1 MYNNF
6 INSFRGS
13 LKGEGKTRG
22 FRLINLL
29 TFWLVIMTSMREGI
43 PESKGGRFNKKKKQ
57 QRIKRYRS
65 DGFVVG
71 LELANSEDELDA
83 PEGSSDAVHFLAWLR
98 NPTLQNLVKLR
109 KSIKHNDSDWMTEF
123 LEFDGLGLL
132 FQCLKNLSSRE
143 SLHLSEM
150 VLRLECIMCIREVA
164 NSQTGLDC
172 LLKTKG
178 RKDNIF
184 GRRFASGNYNC
195 VS

>member
-1 MYNNF
+1 
-6 INSFRGS
+6 
-13 LKGEGKTRG
+13 
-22 FRLINLL
+22 
-29 TFWLVIMTSMREGI
+29 MTSMREGRA
-43 PESKGGRFNKKKKQ
+43 ESKGGRFDKRRKQ

-71 LELANSEDELDA
+71 LDLNNSEDEPDS
-83 PEGSSDAVHFLAWLR
+83 PEGSSDAVHFLSWLR

-109 KSIKHNDSDWMTEF
+109 KSIKHNDCDWMMEF
-123 LEFDGLGLL
+123 LEYDGLGLL

-184 GRRFASGNYNC
+184 GRRFASGNYLYIY
-195 VS
+195 SLTHTYL